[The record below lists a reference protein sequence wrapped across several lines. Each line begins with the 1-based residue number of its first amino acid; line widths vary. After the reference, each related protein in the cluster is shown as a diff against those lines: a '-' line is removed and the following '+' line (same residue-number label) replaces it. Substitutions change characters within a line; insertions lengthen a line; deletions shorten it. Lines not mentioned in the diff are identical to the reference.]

1 MTEILRKAEDRM
13 YRNKLIEDKT
23 FRDSIIRSLK
33 NLLWENTFENEEH
46 EKNIKDLVVKMSD
59 ILTLS
64 DIDREALIFLS
75 HFHDI
80 GEIAIPKE
88 IMKKPEKLTPTEFE
102 KVKVHPETGY
112 RIAITSHELAPI
124 AEYILTHHE
133 WWNGEGYPRG
143 LKAEEIPLVSRIFA
157 IADAYEVMTSGRPY
171 KKAKTK
177 EEAIEELR
185 KFAGI
190 QFDPK
195 LVEVFIN
202 II

>member
-88 IMKKPEKLTPTEFE
+88 IIEKT
-102 KVKVHPETGY
+102 
-112 RIAITSHELAPI
+112 
-124 AEYILTHHE
+124 
-133 WWNGEGYPRG
+133 
-143 LKAEEIPLVSRIFA
+143 
-157 IADAYEVMTSGRPY
+157 
-171 KKAKTK
+171 
-177 EEAIEELR
+177 
-185 KFAGI
+185 
-190 QFDPK
+190 
-195 LVEVFIN
+195 
-202 II
+202 